1 MEQTI
6 TTSVNDLAQ
15 AFSIAFRQEFQ
26 PLKQELQILAA
37 NSTSQHLDN
46 GTALEPELT
55 RRNQYTMSS
64 KQQFRVTL
72 PDGRKVFATGD
83 TVDGA
88 FSSFAKKV
96 RAFVSAGR
104 TDARKEGVPDTQRV
118 YKKRLP
124 PFFYGELET
133 DNKEKLRVCSEG
145 VCHAVSG

>member
-1 MEQTI
+1 MEQTV
-6 TTSVNDLAQ
+6 SVSVDALTQ
-15 AFSIAFRQEFQ
+15 AFSAAFRQEFQ
-26 PLKQELQILAA
+26 PLKQELQTLAA

-72 PDGRKVFATGD
+72 PDGRKVCQ
-83 TVDGA
+83 
-88 FSSFAKKV
+88 KV

-104 TDARKEGVPDTQRV
+104 TDARKEGVPDTQGV

>member
-1 MEQTI
+1 MGQTI

-46 GTALEPELT
+46 GTGTSRIACEGDSMANIK
-55 RRNQYTMSS
+55 RKYTIN
-64 KQQFRVTL
+64 
-72 PDGRKVFATGD
+72 GE
-83 TVDGA
+83 
-88 FSSFAKKV
+88 
-96 RAFVSAGR
+96 R
-104 TDARKEGVPDTQRV
+104 TDARKEGVPNTQRV
-118 YKKRLP
+118 YRKRLP

>member
-1 MEQTI
+1 MTEEERMEQTV
-6 TTSVNDLAQ
+6 SVSVDALTQ
-15 AFSIAFRQEFQ
+15 AFSAAFRQEFQ

-55 RRNQYTMSS
+55 RRNQNTMSS

-88 FSSFAKKV
+88 FASFAKKYG
-96 RAFVSAGR
+96 RFVSAGR
-104 TDARKEGVPDTQRV
+104 IDARKEGVPDTQRV

-124 PFFYGELET
+124 PFFLWRT
-133 DNKEKLRVCSEG
+133 
-145 VCHAVSG
+145 

>member
-88 FSSFAKKV
+88 FSSFAKK
-96 RAFVSAGR
+96 
-104 TDARKEGVPDTQRV
+104 
-118 YKKRLP
+118 
-124 PFFYGELET
+124 
-133 DNKEKLRVCSEG
+133 
-145 VCHAVSG
+145 

>member
-1 MEQTI
+1 MGQTI

-55 RRNQYTMSS
+55 RRNQNTMSS

-88 FSSFAKKV
+88 FSSFAKKYG
-96 RAFVSAGR
+96 RLYQQEEPMQEKKQCPILKEFTKVSTALLLWR
-104 TDARKEGVPDTQRV
+104 T
-118 YKKRLP
+118 
-124 PFFYGELET
+124 
-133 DNKEKLRVCSEG
+133 
-145 VCHAVSG
+145 